1 MICGYMMEGN
11 SMGHKWMKR
20 AVTAVAGVALMFG
33 VAAVPASAGTKT
45 GTATCNAGSTIA
57 VKGEQQRLVLMT
69 LKVSSQ
75 TVYAKADS
83 YTGSGVSSIK
93 GTSPWSG
100 TSEWLVWDKTSAY
113 CPGIQ

>member
-1 MICGYMMEGN
+1 MEGN

-57 VKGEQQRLVLMT
+57 VKGEQ
-69 LKVSSQ
+69 
-75 TVYAKADS
+75 
-83 YTGSGVSSIK
+83 
-93 GTSPWSG
+93 
-100 TSEWLVWDKTSAY
+100 
-113 CPGIQ
+113 